1 PFARLDQGAG
11 RHPGVEHRSDGP
23 RVARPDVCG
32 PGAWLDSDISGR
44 GAAADVPHGSQ
55 PARAAS
61 GSRRHSTLETAGE
74 RERRR
79 SLMAL
84 KDRLD
89 AMKRPD
95 EPNPAGER
103 GLSVIAGRQTAV
115 PTERA
120 PAPED
125 PA

>member
-44 GAAADVPHGSQ
+44 GAAAGVPPGSEP
-55 PARAAS
+55 PAAAG
-61 GSRRHSTLETAGE
+61 GSRRHSTLEPAGE

-95 EPNPAGER
+95 EPNPAGGR
-103 GLSVIAGRQTAV
+103 GPSVIGGA
-115 PTERA
+115 PT
-120 PAPED
+120 
-125 PA
+125 